1 MIINLPKLEAK
12 LLSDILYF
20 LKPDSGNHQVWLV
33 GGSIRDLLRG
43 KDTCYDLDLTLS
55 FNPFKA
61 AREYA
66 RSTGSGFV
74 VLDDERHIVR
84 VVQTVDNGKVYTFD
98 LSEFRA
104 ADIDGDLKARDFTI
118 NAIAAPLFDNGLE
131 LLDDDKIE
139 LYDPLNGAA
148 ALEENRI
155 EACSETLFD
164 DDPLR
169 IMRAFRFAALFNSM
183 PSERLLSKIK
193 KQSKLLA
200 SVSGE
205 RIRDEL
211 FKIFTVSESCKWMRL
226 LDDCGI
232 FEIILPELA
241 ACHGVSQNEWHH
253 LDVFDHSML
262 SLEKLEILLDLQV
275 PYPWW
280 SDFTSY
286 LSEYISSSRGY
297 LQLMK
302 FGCLLH
308 DIGKI
313 PCREVESSTGKI
325 SFHRHEVE
333 GAKMMKDICERFRL
347 SSKEL
352 NYLQNLVKNHMR
364 PGIMLQQGLNDKR
377 LFRYYSECGRDG
389 LGISLLCL
397 ADRFSALGG
406 DTTEHDL
413 AIFSAGIYQIMDEFY
428 LQMQKPKIKPLL
440 NGKEL
445 MEFFNLKPGPAI
457 KQILDFLEEAQFAG
471 EVNSKEEAV
480 TLIKQE
486 LSNFCLSSNN

>member
-1 MIINLPKLEAK
+1 MIINLPKQEAK
-12 LLSDILYF
+12 LLRDIIYF
-20 LKPDSGNHQVWLV
+20 LKPDNNNQVWLV

-61 AREYA
+61 ARDYS

-74 VLDDERHIVR
+74 VLDDIRHIVR
-84 VVQTVDNGKVYTFD
+84 VVQNADNGKVYTFD

-104 ADIDGDLKARDFTI
+104 NDIDGDLKARDFTI
-118 NAIAAPLFDNGLE
+118 NAIAAPLFGKGLE

-139 LYDPLNGAA
+139 LYDPLNGAL

-155 EACSETLFD
+155 EACSESLFD

-169 IMRAFRFAALFNSM
+169 IMRAFRFSALFNSM
-183 PSERLLSKIK
+183 PSDSLLNKIK
-193 KQSKLLA
+193 KQSPLLS

-211 FKIFTVSESCKWMRL
+211 FKIFTVSNSAKWVRL
-226 LDDCGI
+226 MDNCGI
-232 FEIILPELA
+232 FKIILPELE

-253 LDVFDHSML
+253 LDVFEHSIL
-262 SLEKLEILLDLQV
+262 SLEKLEILVDLQV

-280 SDFTSY
+280 SEFTSY
-286 LSEYISSSRGY
+286 LFEYISGSRGY
-297 LQLMK
+297 LQLLK
-302 FGCLLH
+302 FGSLLH

-313 PCREVESSTGKI
+313 PCREVDASSGKV

-333 GAKMMKDICERFRL
+333 GAKMMRDICERFRL

-364 PGIMLQQGLNDKR
+364 PGIILQQGLNDKR

-389 LGISLLCL
+389 LGICLFCL
-397 ADRFSALGG
+397 ADRFSALGAE
-406 DTTEHDL
+406 TTEHDL

-428 LQMQKPKIKPLL
+428 QQMQKPKIKPLL
-440 NGKEL
+440 NGKDL
-445 MEFFNLKPGPAI
+445 MQQFNLKPGPAI

-471 EVNSKEEAV
+471 EVNTKQEAV
-480 TLIKQE
+480 ELITKE
-486 LSNFCLSSNN
+486 LSNFVF